1 MAERQRAIFR
11 NVAKEA
17 LAKLRGEELDDGEEF
32 ETPFKASSI
41 DGISFKMS
49 LGDVRQA
56 IEEGELWVTWEGY
69 DAREATKENVGEFF
83 KGFHMHNTEEMCDM
97 HVRPFRMPLSPHL
110 TSFAC

>member
-17 LAKLRGEELDDGEEF
+17 LAKLRGEELDDGGEF

-41 DGISFKMS
+41 DGISLKMS

-69 DAREATKENVGEFF
+69 DARGATKENVGEFF
-83 KGFHMHNTEEMCDM
+83 RGSICITPKRCATCM
-97 HVRPFRMPLSPHL
+97 
-110 TSFAC
+110 